1 MAVDHIVVG
10 AGSAGCAV
18 AAGLAAEP
26 DTSVLLL
33 EAGPPDRDP
42 RVRIPAAA
50 SDLWFGK
57 LDWNY
62 RTEPQSELEGRR
74 DAWPRGRLLGG
85 SSSINAMMHVRGMD
99 ADYDEWAAGG
109 ATGWDA
115 ATMTR
120 LFRQLEDDE
129 RGPAEHRGVGG
140 PLRVEHL
147 REPRALTRSFLDA
160 CGELGIP
167 EVEDYHAQPDGC
179 GMTMVSQRG
188 GRRWS
193 AADAFLDDQR
203 LGTGS
208 SLHVRTG
215 VEVQRIAIEDGRAI
229 GVDVFVDG
237 QPRFARAEREVVV
250 AAGTVATP
258 PLLQRSGIGP
268 ADELRSLG
276 IEVVVDAPQV
286 GENLQDHVVAGMVVG
301 TAGGSL
307 YGADRD
313 PRQIAEWLR
322 HRRGPLSSNLA
333 EAIAFVRTRR
343 GEVAPDIELLAIP
356 AAMKDH
362 GRVRY
367 PRHGLAIGAILL
379 RPRSRGRIRL
389 ASIDP
394 AAPPIIDPRTFT
406 DPDGD
411 DLERLAEGLHT
422 VQRLLSETSALGGRV
437 EEFLD
442 PSAPLTGRAA
452 RVAHV
457 RRTAQT
463 MYHPVGTA
471 RMGSDADAVVDP
483 QLRVVGVQGLRVAD
497 ASVMPTLIRG
507 HTNAPSVAIGV
518 RAAELIGGQVCA
530 PTG

>member
-1 MAVDHIVVG
+1 MAVDYIVVG

-33 EAGPPDRDP
+33 EAGPRDRDP
-42 RVRIPAAA
+42 RVRVPAAA
-50 SDLWFGK
+50 SALWFGK

-62 RTEPQSELEGRR
+62 RTEPQSQLEGRR
-74 DAWPRGRLLGG
+74 DTWPRGRVLGG

-99 ADYDEWAAGG
+99 VDYDQWAAGG

-120 LFRQLEDDE
+120 LFRRIEDDE

-147 REPRALTRSFLDA
+147 RDPRPLTRSFLAA

-167 EVEDYHAQPDGC
+167 EVEDYHVEPDGC
-179 GMTMVSQRG
+179 GMTMVNQRR

-193 AADAFLDDQR
+193 AADAFLDG
-203 LGTGS
+203 LGSGPGS
-208 SLHVRTG
+208 SLQVRTG
-215 VEVQRIAIEDGRAI
+215 VEVQRVAIEDGRAI
-229 GVDVFVDG
+229 GVDVLVGG
-237 QPRFARAEREVVV
+237 QRRFARAEREVVV
-250 AAGTVATP
+250 AAGAVATP
-258 PLLQRSGIGP
+258 PLLQRSGVGP

-276 IEVVVDAPQV
+276 IDVVVDAPQV
-286 GENLQDHVVAGMVVG
+286 GENLQDHVVAGMVAG
-301 TAGGSL
+301 TADGSL

-313 PRQIAEWLR
+313 PRQLVEWVR
-322 HRRGPLSSNLA
+322 HRRGPLTSNLA
-333 EAIAFVRTRR
+333 EAIAFVRSRE

-356 AAMKDH
+356 APMKDH
-362 GRVRY
+362 ARVRY
-367 PRHGLAIGAILL
+367 PRHGIAIGAILL

-389 ASIDP
+389 ASIAP
-394 AAPPIIDPRTFT
+394 SAPPIIDPRTFT
-406 DPDGD
+406 DPEGD
-411 DLERLAEGLHT
+411 DLDRLADGLHT
-422 VQRLLSETSALGGRV
+422 VQRLLTETSALGGRL
-437 EEFLD
+437 EELID
-442 PSAPLTGRAA
+442 PPAPLTDRAA
-452 RVAHV
+452 HIAHV

-471 RMGSDADAVVDP
+471 RMGSDASAVVDP

-507 HTNAPSVAIGV
+507 HTNAPSIAIGV
-518 RAAELIGGQVCA
+518 RAAELISDRVA
-530 PTG
+530 AATG

>member
-1 MAVDHIVVG
+1 MAVDYIVVG

-26 DTSVLLL
+26 GTSVLLL
-33 EAGPPDRDP
+33 EAGPRDRDP

-50 SDLWFGK
+50 SELWFGK
-57 LDWNY
+57 LDWSY
-62 RTEPQSELEGRR
+62 PTEPQSGLEGRR
-74 DAWPRGRLLGG
+74 DVWPRGRVLGG

-129 RGPAEHRGVGG
+129 RGPADHRGVGG

-147 REPRALTRSFLDA
+147 RDPRPLTRSFLAA

-179 GMTMVSQRG
+179 GMTMVNQRR

-193 AADAFLDDQR
+193 AADAFLDGQVV
-203 LGTGS
+203 GPGS
-208 SLHVRTG
+208 TLHVRTG
-215 VEVQRIAIEDGRAI
+215 VEVQRVAVEDGRAI
-229 GVDVFVDG
+229 GVDALVDG
-237 QPRFARAEREVVV
+237 RPRFARAEREVVI

-268 ADELRSLG
+268 PDELRSLG
-276 IEVVVDAPQV
+276 IEVVADAPQV
-286 GENLQDHVVAGMVVG
+286 GENLQDHVVAGMVAG
-301 TAGGSL
+301 TADGSL

-313 PRQIAEWLR
+313 PRQLVEWVR
-322 HRRGPLSSNLA
+322 HRRGPLTSNIA
-333 EAIAFVRTRR
+333 EAIAFVRTRE

-356 AAMKDH
+356 AAMRDH
-362 GRVRY
+362 GRVRF
-367 PRHGLAIGAILL
+367 PRHGIAIAAILL

-389 ASIDP
+389 ASTDP
-394 AAPPIIDPRTFT
+394 SAPPIIDPRTFT
-406 DPDGD
+406 DPEGD
-411 DLERLAEGLHT
+411 DLDRITDGLHT
-422 VQRLLSETSALGGRV
+422 VQRLFTETSALGDRV
-437 EEFLD
+437 EQLID
-442 PSAPLTGRAA
+442 PSAPLVDRAA
-452 RVAHV
+452 RTAHV

-463 MYHPVGTA
+463 LYHPVGTA

-518 RAAELIGGQVCA
+518 RAAELIRGRFAGS
-530 PTG
+530 TS